1 MDEVRRLNVLRDAWQ
16 DCVRCE
22 LGKRRSDVNGHFVF
36 GEGVTRSILFVG
48 EGPGKNEER
57 EGRPFV
63 GRSGKILR
71 GVMEKL
77 GINDAYITNVVA
89 CRSCSP
95 LIDQNTNTP
104 MMRNNRR
111 TKLPEIVYKDEP
123 PSPLH
128 IKECLP
134 RLYEEIYLVDPVIIV
149 SLGGKAAEALTGGS
163 VTITTERGREREIT
177 IPGVT
182 SRAKMTEKKGIWLRK
197 AHGQMVA
204 PVEQNEVR
212 YLLIPTLHPA
222 YVDRKLSDKGP
233 TSPFRQFFADIKKAA
248 KIFERYQLEVGAK
261 SEESKELEDL
271 SEEEMNQYHA
281 ELEVGEEEF
290 ND

>member
-1 MDEVRRLNVLRDAWQ
+1 MDEVRRLEVLRSEWQ
-16 DCVRCE
+16 DCTKCD
-22 LGKRRSDVNGHFVF
+22 LGKRRRDVNGHFVF
-36 GEGVTRSILFVG
+36 GEGVTRSILFIG

-71 GVMEKL
+71 GVLDRL
-77 GINDAYITNVVA
+77 GITDAYITNVVA

-104 MMRNNRR
+104 VMRQNYR

-123 PSPLH
+123 PSPIH

-134 RLYEEIYLVDPVIIV
+134 RLYEEIYLVDPVVIV
-149 SLGGKAAEALTGGS
+149 SLGGKAAEALVGGS
-163 VTITTERGREREIT
+163 VTITTERGKEREIVV
-177 IPGVT
+177 PGVT
-182 SRAKMTEKKGIWLRK
+182 HRAQMTEKRGAWLRK
-197 AHGQMVA
+197 VHGQFVA
-204 PVEQNEVR
+204 PTEQNEVR

-248 KIFERYQLEVGAK
+248 KLFERYQLEVGAK
-261 SEESKELEDL
+261 APENEMEDISEEQLEQYHVELETGD
-271 SEEEMNQYHA
+271 
-281 ELEVGEEEF
+281 EVY
-290 ND
+290 DD